1 MKKVRV
7 SRFKKVGNKNLL
19 LAVAVIAMGFYVQR
33 NTSYTY
39 KTPTGSTVT
48 HTGANMKG
56 IGWY

>member
-1 MKKVRV
+1 MKTYL
-7 SRFKKVGNKNLL
+7 KKLGSKKKRKNLL
-19 LAVAVIAMGFYVQR
+19 LGAAIIAMAFYVQR